1 MHNIRKRFL
10 IFPQAAP
17 TRVQFIAGVGIPVDL
32 EAETIT
38 TGAVLK
44 GQFWLPYN
52 ATQLYYGLTA
62 AGLPITRST
71 EKRKRGI
78 FNPRLAAYKALE
90 YILDNRG
97 HNGVDCILRAIC
109 EAAQIPFSQFHP
121 ITELFHL
128 FFT

>member
-1 MHNIRKRFL
+1 MK
-10 IFPQAAP
+10 
-17 TRVQFIAGVGIPVDL
+17 FIAGVGIPVDL

-90 YILDNRG
+90 YILDKY
-97 HNGVDCILRAIC
+97 
-109 EAAQIPFSQFHP
+109 EYF
-121 ITELFHL
+121 LFEKQL
-128 FFT
+128 YFINLTTY